1 VAANAVV
8 VLGELVHV
16 EKINQSLAPCGAVA
30 GGVRPAAQPV
40 ARGVDCQQRR
50 MLP

>member
-8 VLGELVHV
+8 VLGESVHV
-16 EKINQSLAPCGAVA
+16 EKINQSPAACEAVA
-30 GGVRPAAQPV
+30 GGVSPAAQPM